1 MRRRVRLVVAATT
14 SAVIL
19 CFVIPLCL
27 LVKQMAEDRAIAAGR
42 SEAQSIGIILSTRPD
57 PKDLADAMAVLDN
70 SSHYTSAVSFADGTV
85 IGRGAATMAGDPLVE
100 QARNANTAFT
110 ALTATGG
117 SALVP
122 IVSEAGTEVV
132 RTQVPA
138 EAIRSG
144 VLGAWL
150 IIIGTGIFLLLA
162 SLGIAHRLG
171 ERISIPVIDLADVA
185 HRLRE
190 GALEARAVPT
200 GPPEVVELGHAINQL
215 ADRIGELLVAER
227 EVAAD
232 LSHRLRT
239 PVTAL
244 RLDAE
249 TVDDPETAE
258 KLREHIDHLQRTVD
272 AVVAEARRPVRTPLR
287 GSTDARAVVMDR
299 IHFWQPL
306 AEDQG
311 RDVTVYTTNQDATVS
326 VATDDLRDLL
336 DNLLDNVFAH
346 TVEGTPWGVDLQRE
360 GDTVLLTV
368 FDSGAGLGDLGLTRR
383 GSSGSGSTGLGLDI
397 VRRIAR
403 AAGGELSVGTRPGG
417 GAEFR
422 VSMPA
427 HATPRPGGADGRS
440 RTRERQAPR
449 ARLR

>member
-162 SLGIAHRLG
+162 SSA
-171 ERISIPVIDLADVA
+171 S
-185 HRLRE
+185 
-190 GALEARAVPT
+190 PT
-200 GPPEVVELGHAINQL
+200 GWAN
-215 ADRIGELLVAER
+215 
-227 EVAAD
+227 
-232 LSHRLRT
+232 
-239 PVTAL
+239 
-244 RLDAE
+244 
-249 TVDDPETAE
+249 
-258 KLREHIDHLQRTVD
+258 
-272 AVVAEARRPVRTPLR
+272 
-287 GSTDARAVVMDR
+287 
-299 IHFWQPL
+299 
-306 AEDQG
+306 
-311 RDVTVYTTNQDATVS
+311 VS
-326 VATDDLRDLL
+326 
-336 DNLLDNVFAH
+336 
-346 TVEGTPWGVDLQRE
+346 
-360 GDTVLLTV
+360 
-368 FDSGAGLGDLGLTRR
+368 
-383 GSSGSGSTGLGLDI
+383 
-397 VRRIAR
+397 
-403 AAGGELSVGTRPGG
+403 
-417 GAEFR
+417 
-422 VSMPA
+422 
-427 HATPRPGGADGRS
+427 RS
-440 RTRERQAPR
+440 RSSTSPTSPTGSAKGRWRHEPFPPGLPRSSSSATRSTSWPTGSASFSSPNERSPPTSRTDSAHP
-449 ARLR
+449 